1 MARVPFSE
9 FESMSLTWE
18 TLGYEEMTFLT
29 KTDLGWMREAW
40 GEPPIHTTANLKYH
54 DVWGRYENI
63 LIEEDQS
70 RWQELSQ
77 LLRH

>member
-1 MARVPFSE
+1 
-9 FESMSLTWE
+9 MSRTWE
-18 TLGYEEMTFLT
+18 TLGYEEMTFLA
-29 KTDLGWMREAW
+29 KMDLGWMREAW

-54 DVWGRYENI
+54 DVRDRYENI